1 MKTPRVLFVFL
12 AVTVSLLSACGG
24 TTPPAEPTA
33 TLEQAAVEE
42 PTVQTPTVAPVE
54 PSPIVPTPT
63 QPQFAPFCET
73 VSSGCEAPVVTM
85 LDNSYCVEKVPYAI
99 MSVPAGTTYESEE
112 LDFQCRDQMHS
123 DGTMRV
129 TCHSVTGKQLQSF
142 DLRLCNSA
150 CSVPALQME
159 TGQCQEGYGYDSANA
174 CCAAPPPAS
183 NDGCTVY
190 KVDLG
195 ACAVSQ

>member
-12 AVTVSLLSACGG
+12 AVTVFLLTACGG
-24 TTPPAEPTA
+24 TSPTTEPTA
-33 TLEQAAVEE
+33 TLELAAIEE
-42 PTVQTPTVAPVE
+42 PTVQPPTVAPVE
-54 PSPIVPTPT
+54 PSLVEPTPS
-63 QPQFAPFCET
+63 QPQFAPFCDT
-73 VSSGCEAPVVTM
+73 ASSGCEAPVVTM

-129 TCHSVTGKQLQSF
+129 TCHSVTRKQLQSF
-142 DLRLCNSA
+142 ELRLCNSA
-150 CSVPALQME
+150 CKVPALQTG
-159 TGQCQEGYGYDSANA
+159 TGQCPEGYGYDPANT